1 MANFETFRSE
11 EELLARIDQLR
22 AQGFKDSELEVIS
35 ANEIKNND
43 NLRYY
48 GISDR
53 ARKEEL
59 DPEYNGVY
67 AYYTGE
73 DLDPAYFGDFGF
85 DSEVSNEAIGA
96 VENGNYVLAIERD
109 GYLENP
115 EYIDSAFEN
124 RKDYIDKDILERDDL
139 SKDEKIQLH
148 EERLRVNKEKV
159 QSGEIGLKKHVV
171 TETQEIE
178 VPVEK
183 ERVTIERH
191 AVDSEKVA
199 DGYNFDST
207 DEEIRIPIHEERVT
221 VDKEAY
227 VSEEV
232 EINRENVTENQK
244 VSEEVRKEKLDVV
257 ESGDVKEVD
266 SDKDGLL

>member
-1 MANFETFRSE
+1 MADFETFRTE

-22 AQGFKDSELEVIS
+22 AQGFSANELEVIS
-35 ANEIKNND
+35 ANEFENEAIK
-43 NLRYY
+43 YY

-53 ARKEEL
+53 ANKETL
-59 DPEYNGVY
+59 DPEYNGIY

-85 DSEVSNEAIGA
+85 DRSVSDQALGA

-109 GYLENP
+109 NYLEDSDFVDNAY
-115 EYIDSAFEN
+115 EQRRDSIDQ
-124 RKDYIDKDILERDDL
+124 DILEREDL
-139 SKDEKIQLH
+139 SNADKIRLH
-148 EERLRVNKEKV
+148 EERLRVNKERV
-159 QSGEIGLKKHVV
+159 QSGEIGLNKHVV

-191 AVDSEKVA
+191 AVEGDAE
-199 DGYNFDST
+199 DGYSFSET

-221 VDKEAY
+221 VDKDA
-227 VSEEV
+227 VVTEEV

-244 VSEEVRKEKLDVV
+244 ISDQVRKEKLDVV
-257 ESGDVKEVD
+257 ENGDVKEVD
-266 SDKDGLL
+266 DDERLI

>member
-35 ANEIKNND
+35 ANEIKDND
-43 NLRYY
+43 NFRYY

-53 ARKEEL
+53 ARKAEL
-59 DPEYNGVY
+59 DPGYNGIY
-67 AYYTGE
+67 GYYTGE
-73 DLDPAYFGDFGF
+73 ELDPAYFGDFGF

-96 VENGNYVLAIERD
+96 VENGNYVLAIERE

-115 EYIDSAFEN
+115 EYIDAAYEN
-124 RKDYIDKDILERDDL
+124 RKDYIDKDILEREDL
-139 SKDEKIQLH
+139 SKNEKIQLH

-191 AVDSEKVA
+191 AVDGEKVA

-232 EINRENVTENQK
+232 EINRENVTENQT

>member
-1 MANFETFRSE
+1 MANFETFRTE
-11 EELLARIDQLR
+11 DELLARIDQLR
-22 AQGFKDSELEVIS
+22 SQGFSDSELEVIS
-35 ANEIKNND
+35 ANEFDND

-53 ARKEEL
+53 ANRDTL
-59 DPEYNGVY
+59 DPDYNGIY

-85 DSEVSNEAIGA
+85 DRNVSDEALGA

-109 GYLENP
+109 GFLDDP
-115 EYIDSAFEN
+115 EYVDAAYEQ
-124 RKDYIDKDILERDDL
+124 RKDYIDNDILDRDDL
-139 SKDEKIQLH
+139 SKNEKIRLH

-159 QSGEIGLKKHVV
+159 QTGEIGLKKNVV
-171 TETQEIE
+171 TETQEID

-183 ERVTIERH
+183 ERVTVERH
-191 AVDSEKVA
+191 AVEGDAV
-199 DGYNFDST
+199 DGYNFDET
-207 DEEIRIPIHEERVT
+207 ADEIRIPIHEEKVS

-227 VSEEV
+227 VTEEV
-232 EINRENVTENQK
+232 DVNTETVTENQK
-244 VSEEVRKEKLDVV
+244 VSDTVRKEKLDVV

-266 SDKDGLL
+266 SDEDHL

>member
-1 MANFETFRSE
+1 MANFETFRTE

-22 AQGFKDSELEVIS
+22 AQGFSDNELEVIS
-35 ANEIKNND
+35 ANEFKND

-48 GISDR
+48 GINER
-53 ARKEEL
+53 ARKADL
-59 DPEYNGVY
+59 DPEYNGIY

-85 DSEVSNEAIGA
+85 DRSISDEALGA
-96 VENGNYVLAIERD
+96 VESGNYVLAIERD
-109 GYLENP
+109 NYLEDP
-115 EYIDSAFEN
+115 EFIDKTYEQRKGYIDE
-124 RKDYIDKDILERDDL
+124 DILGRDDL
-139 SKDEKIQLH
+139 SKYEKIKLH

-159 QSGEIGLKKHVV
+159 QTGEIGLKKNIV

-191 AVDSEKVA
+191 AVDEA
-199 DGYNFDST
+199 ATDGFSFDENS
-207 DEEIRIPIHEERVT
+207 EEIRIPIHEERVT
-221 VDKEAY
+221 VDKEA
-227 VSEEV
+227 VVTEEV
-232 EINRENVTENQK
+232 SVNTETVTENQK
-244 VSEEVRKEKLDVV
+244 VSEQVRKEELDVV

-266 SDKDGLL
+266 SDKDQLL

>member
-1 MANFETFRSE
+1 MANFETFRTE
-11 EELLARIDQLR
+11 DELLARIDQLR
-22 AQGFKDSELEVIS
+22 SQGFSDSELEVIS
-35 ANEIKNND
+35 ANEFDND

-53 ARKEEL
+53 ANRDTL
-59 DPEYNGVY
+59 DPDYNGIY

-85 DSEVSNEAIGA
+85 DRTVSDDALAA

-109 GYLENP
+109 GFLDDP
-115 EYIDSAFEN
+115 EYVDTAYDQ
-124 RKDYIDKDILERDDL
+124 RKDYIDDDILKRDDL
-139 SKDEKIQLH
+139 SKLDKIKLH

-159 QSGEIGLKKHVV
+159 QTGEIGLKKDVI
-171 TETQEIE
+171 TETQEID

-183 ERVTIERH
+183 ERVTVERH
-191 AVDSEKVA
+191 AVEGDAV
-199 DGYNFDST
+199 DGYNFDET
-207 DEEIRIPIHEERVT
+207 ADEIRIPIHEEKVS

-227 VSEEV
+227 VTEEV
-232 EINRENVTENQK
+232 DVNTETVTENQK
-244 VSEEVRKEKLDVV
+244 VSDTVRKEKLDVV

-266 SDKDGLL
+266 SDEDHL

>member
-1 MANFETFRSE
+1 MANFETFRTE
-11 EELLARIDQLR
+11 DELLARIDQLR
-22 AQGFKDSELEVIS
+22 SQGFSDSELEVIS
-35 ANEIKNND
+35 ANEFDND

-53 ARKEEL
+53 ANRDTL
-59 DPEYNGVY
+59 DPDYNGIY

-85 DSEVSNEAIGA
+85 DRTVSDDALAA

-109 GYLENP
+109 GFLDDP
-115 EYIDSAFEN
+115 EYVDTAYYQ
-124 RKDYIDKDILERDDL
+124 RKDYIDDDILQRDDL
-139 SKDEKIQLH
+139 SKLDKIKLH

-159 QSGEIGLKKHVV
+159 QTGEIGLKKDVI
-171 TETQEIE
+171 TETQEID

-183 ERVTIERH
+183 ERVTVERH
-191 AVDSEKVA
+191 AVEGDAV
-199 DGYNFDST
+199 DGYNFDET
-207 DEEIRIPIHEERVT
+207 ADEIRIPIHEEKVS

-227 VSEEV
+227 VTEEV
-232 EINRENVTENQK
+232 DVNTETVTENQK
-244 VSEEVRKEKLDVV
+244 VSDTVRKEKLDVV

-266 SDKDGLL
+266 SDEDHL

>member
-1 MANFETFRSE
+1 MANFETFRTE

-22 AQGFKDSELEVIS
+22 AQGFNDNELEVIS
-35 ANEIKNND
+35 TNEFDND
-43 NLRYY
+43 NIRYY

-53 ARKEEL
+53 ANRETL
-59 DPEYNGVY
+59 DPEYNGIY
-67 AYYTGE
+67 GYYTGE

-85 DSEVSNEAIGA
+85 DRTVSDEALGA
-96 VENGNYVLAIERD
+96 VESGNYVLAIERD
-109 GYLENP
+109 GYLEDP
-115 EYIDSAFEN
+115 EFVDQAYEQ
-124 RKDYIDKDILERDDL
+124 RKDYIDNDILEREDL
-139 SKDEKIQLH
+139 SKDEKIRLH
-148 EERLRVNKEKV
+148 EERLRVNKERV

-191 AVDSEKVA
+191 AVEGEGVA

-207 DEEIRIPIHEERVT
+207 EEEIRIPIHEERVT

-257 ESGDVKEVD
+257 ETGDVKEVD
-266 SDKDGLL
+266 SDKEGLL

>member
-1 MANFETFRSE
+1 MANFETFRTE
-11 EELLARIDQLR
+11 DELLARIDQLR
-22 AQGFKDSELEVIS
+22 SQGFSDSELEVIS
-35 ANEIKNND
+35 ANEFDND

-53 ARKEEL
+53 ANRDTL
-59 DPEYNGVY
+59 DPDYNGIY

-85 DSEVSNEAIGA
+85 DRNVSDEALGA

-109 GYLENP
+109 GFLDDP
-115 EYIDSAFEN
+115 EYVDAAYEQ
-124 RKDYIDKDILERDDL
+124 RKDYIDNDILDRDDL
-139 SKDEKIQLH
+139 SKNEKIRLH

-159 QSGEIGLKKHVV
+159 QTGEIGLKKDVV
-171 TETQEIE
+171 TETQEID

-183 ERVTIERH
+183 ERVTVERH
-191 AVDSEKVA
+191 AVEGDAV
-199 DGYNFDST
+199 DGYNFDET
-207 DEEIRIPIHEERVT
+207 ADEIRIPIHEEKVS

-227 VSEEV
+227 VTEEV
-232 EINRENVTENQK
+232 DVNTETVTENQK
-244 VSEEVRKEKLDVV
+244 VSDTVRKEKLDVV

-266 SDKDGLL
+266 SDEDHL